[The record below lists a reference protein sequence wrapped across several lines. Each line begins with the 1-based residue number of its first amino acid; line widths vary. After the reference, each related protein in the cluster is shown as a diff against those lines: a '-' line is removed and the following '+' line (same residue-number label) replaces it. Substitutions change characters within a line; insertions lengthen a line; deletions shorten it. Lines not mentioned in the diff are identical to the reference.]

1 MTGTLLRPSR
11 RPFPKVGGRTGA
23 RTSARRHRPGYWF
36 VLPAVA
42 LFAIFFLYPLLSSLW
57 QSFFSTAGGVS
68 TWVGGAQYTRLFHDP
83 LVAKSLFN
91 VGLILVIQVPLMVC
105 TALGLAYLL
114 NQSWLR
120 FRTGFRAI
128 HFLPAVTTL
137 VAYSLVFRVMLAT
150 DGGAVNQMLGMFGM
164 SPVDWLNSEVWS
176 RVALIASITWRWTG
190 YNMIIILAGL
200 QGIPAE
206 LYEAARIDGAGRWAI
221 FTKIVVPQL
230 RPVILFS
237 SITSTI
243 GALQLFDENFI
254 LTGGGPNNA
263 TLTPVLYLYK
273 VGFQQFD
280 FGYASAIAWLLVA
293 IIAVVSVV
301 QFVIMK
307 EKK

>member
-1 MTGTLLRPSR
+1 MTGTLLRPTR
-11 RPFPKVGGRTGA
+11 RLSGKADGRAGT
-23 RTSARRHRPGYWF
+23 RTSARRRRPGYWF

-57 QSFFSTAGGVS
+57 QSFFSTTGGVS
-68 TWVGGAQYTRLFHDP
+68 TWVGGAQYMRLFHDP
-83 LVAKSLFN
+83 LVGKSLFN

-164 SPVDWLNSEVWS
+164 SPVDWLNSEAWS

-190 YNMIIILAGL
+190 YNMVIILAGL

-221 FTKIVVPQL
+221 FAKIVIPQL